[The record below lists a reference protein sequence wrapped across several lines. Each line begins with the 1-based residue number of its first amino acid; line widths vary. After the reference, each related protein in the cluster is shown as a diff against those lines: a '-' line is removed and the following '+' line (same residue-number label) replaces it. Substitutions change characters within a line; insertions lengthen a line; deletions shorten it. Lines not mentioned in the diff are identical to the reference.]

1 MDNVLTHLDQVK
13 QRALQEE
20 IPTAEDLQQIAN
32 APISHLVEAAH
43 EVTIHKASQV
53 FNFCAIVNAKSGRCS
68 ENCHWCAQSRH
79 FEGQCVIYPLLEA
92 KKIIEAALIAQRS
105 GATRF
110 SLVTSGRKLSRR
122 EVREA
127 AEIVRELKKETSLE
141 ICISAG
147 LLTAEEFQFLA
158 KAGVCRCHCNLEAC
172 ENFFPHVCS
181 SHTFADKL
189 KTIEAA
195 RSAGLDICSG
205 GIIGM
210 GESRQNRIELA
221 LTLRKLEI
229 SSIPINILE
238 PIKGTPLE
246 LIKSISEEE
255 IIRTIALVRLSNPK
269 AYLRFAGG
277 RRRLS
282 DSATR
287 LALRAG
293 INSAIVGD
301 MLTTKGTGIEKD
313 KKLVESC
320 GYQFE
325 TIAQHRSHE

>member
-79 FEGQCVIYPLLEA
+79 FEGQCKIYPLLEA
-92 KKIIEAALIAQRS
+92 KKIIESALIAQRS

-141 ICISAG
+141 ICLSAG
-147 LLTAEEFQFLA
+147 LLTAEEFQLLA
-158 KAGVCRCHCNLEAC
+158 QAGVCRCHCNLETC

-181 SHTFADKL
+181 SHTFTDKL

-195 RSAGLDICSG
+195 HSAGLDICSG

-221 LTLRKLEI
+221 LTLRKLKI
-229 SSIPINILE
+229 CSIPINILE

-246 LIKSISEEE
+246 LIEPISEEE
-255 IIRTIALVRLSNPK
+255 IIRTIALFRLANPK

-282 DSATR
+282 DTATR

-293 INSAIVGD
+293 INSAIAGD
-301 MLTTKGTGIEKD
+301 LLTTKGTGIEKD

-325 TIAQHRSHE
+325 TIA

>member
-1 MDNVLTHLDQVK
+1 MDNVLTLLDQMK

-221 LTLRKLEI
+221 LTLRKLKI
-229 SSIPINILE
+229 CSIPINILE

-246 LIKSISEEE
+246 LIEPISEEE
-255 IIRTIALVRLSNPK
+255 IIRTIALFRLANPK

-282 DSATR
+282 DTATR

-293 INSAIVGD
+293 INSAIAGD
-301 MLTTKGTGIEKD
+301 LLTTKGTGIEKD

-325 TIAQHRSHE
+325 TIA

>member
-1 MDNVLTHLDQVK
+1 MDNVLTHLDEVK

-79 FEGQCVIYPLLEA
+79 FEGQCKIYPLLEA

-141 ICISAG
+141 ICLSAG
-147 LLTAEEFQFLA
+147 LLTAEEFQLLA
-158 KAGVCRCHCNLEAC
+158 QAGVCRCHCNLETC

-181 SHTFADKL
+181 SHTFTDKL

-195 RSAGLDICSG
+195 HSAGLDICSG

-221 LTLRKLEI
+221 LTLRKLKI
-229 SSIPINILE
+229 CSIPINILE

-246 LIKSISEEE
+246 LIEPISEEE
-255 IIRTIALVRLSNPK
+255 IIRTIALFRLANPK

-282 DSATR
+282 DTATR

-293 INSAIVGD
+293 INSAIAGD
-301 MLTTKGTGIEKD
+301 LLTTKGTGIEKD

-325 TIAQHRSHE
+325 TIA

>member
-1 MDNVLTHLDQVK
+1 MDNVLTLLDQMK

-53 FNFCAIVNAKSGRCS
+53 FNFCTIVNAKSGRCS

-79 FEGQCVIYPLLEA
+79 FEGQCEIYPLLEA

-141 ICISAG
+141 ICLSAG
-147 LLTAEEFQFLA
+147 LLTAEEFQLLA
-158 KAGVCRCHCNLEAC
+158 QAGVCRCHCNLETC

-181 SHTFADKL
+181 SHTFTDKL

-195 RSAGLDICSG
+195 HSAGLDICSG

-221 LTLRKLEI
+221 LTLRKLKI
-229 SSIPINILE
+229 CSIPINILE

-246 LIKSISEEE
+246 LIEPISEEE
-255 IIRTIALVRLSNPK
+255 IIRTIALFRLANPK

-282 DSATR
+282 DTAIR

-293 INSAIVGD
+293 INSAIAGD
-301 MLTTKGTGIEKD
+301 LLTTKGTGIEKD

-325 TIAQHRSHE
+325 TIA

>member
-79 FEGQCVIYPLLEA
+79 FEGQCKIYPLLEA

-141 ICISAG
+141 ICLSAG
-147 LLTAEEFQFLA
+147 LLTAEEFQLLA
-158 KAGVCRCHCNLEAC
+158 QAGVCRCHCNLETC

-181 SHTFADKL
+181 SHTFTDKL

-195 RSAGLDICSG
+195 HSAGLDICSG

-221 LTLRKLEI
+221 LTLRKLKI
-229 SSIPINILE
+229 CSIPINILE

-246 LIKSISEEE
+246 LIEPISEEE
-255 IIRTIALVRLSNPK
+255 IIRTIALFRLANPK

-282 DSATR
+282 DTATR

-293 INSAIVGD
+293 INSAIAGD

-325 TIAQHRSHE
+325 TIA

>member
-246 LIKSISEEE
+246 LIEPISEEE
-255 IIRTIALVRLSNPK
+255 IIRTIALFRLANPK

-282 DSATR
+282 DTATR

-293 INSAIVGD
+293 INSAIAGD
-301 MLTTKGTGIEKD
+301 LLTTKGTGIEKD

-325 TIAQHRSHE
+325 TIA

>member
-79 FEGQCVIYPLLEA
+79 FEGQCKIYPLLEA

-141 ICISAG
+141 ICLSAG
-147 LLTAEEFQFLA
+147 LLTAEEFQLLA
-158 KAGVCRCHCNLEAC
+158 QAGVCRCHCNLETC

-181 SHTFADKL
+181 SHTFTDKL

-195 RSAGLDICSG
+195 HSAGLDICSG

-210 GESRQNRIELA
+210 GENRENRIELA
-221 LTLRKLEI
+221 LTLRKLKI
-229 SSIPINILE
+229 CSIPINILE

-246 LIKSISEEE
+246 LIEPISEEE
-255 IIRTIALVRLSNPK
+255 IIRTIALFRLANPK

-282 DSATR
+282 DTATR

-293 INSAIVGD
+293 INSAIAGD
-301 MLTTKGTGIEKD
+301 LLTTKGTGIEKD

-325 TIAQHRSHE
+325 TIA

>member
-79 FEGQCVIYPLLEA
+79 FEGQCKIYPLLEA

-141 ICISAG
+141 ICLSAG
-147 LLTAEEFQFLA
+147 LLTAEEFQLLA
-158 KAGVCRCHCNLEAC
+158 QAGVCRCHCNLETC

-181 SHTFADKL
+181 SHTFTDKL

-195 RSAGLDICSG
+195 HSAGLDICSG

-221 LTLRKLEI
+221 LTLRKLKI
-229 SSIPINILE
+229 CSIPINILE
-238 PIKGTPLE
+238 PIKGTALE
-246 LIKSISEEE
+246 LIEPISEEE
-255 IIRTIALVRLSNPK
+255 IIRTIALFRLANPK

-282 DSATR
+282 DTATR

-293 INSAIVGD
+293 INSAIAGD
-301 MLTTKGTGIEKD
+301 LLTTKGTGIEKD

-325 TIAQHRSHE
+325 TIA

>member
-20 IPTAEDLQQIAN
+20 IPTAEDLQQIAD

-68 ENCHWCAQSRH
+68 ENCHWCAQSQH
-79 FEGQCVIYPLLEA
+79 FEGQCEIYPLLEA

-105 GATRF
+105 GASRF

-127 AEIVRELKKETSLE
+127 SEIVRELKKETSLE
-141 ICISAG
+141 ICLSAG
-147 LLTAEEFQFLA
+147 LLTAEEFQLLA
-158 KAGVCRCHCNLEAC
+158 QAGVCRCHCNLETC

-195 RSAGLDICSG
+195 HSAGLDICSG

-221 LTLRKLEI
+221 LTLRKLKI
-229 SSIPINILE
+229 CSIPINILE

-246 LIKSISEEE
+246 LIEPVSEEE
-255 IIRTIALVRLSNPK
+255 IIRTIALFRLANPK

-282 DSATR
+282 DTATR

-293 INSAIVGD
+293 INSAIAGD

-325 TIAQHRSHE
+325 TIA

>member
-1 MDNVLTHLDQVK
+1 MDNVLTLLDQMK

-68 ENCHWCAQSRH
+68 ENCHWCAQSQH
-79 FEGQCVIYPLLEA
+79 FAGQCEIYPLLEA

-141 ICISAG
+141 ICLSAG
-147 LLTAEEFQFLA
+147 LLTAEEFQLLA
-158 KAGVCRCHCNLEAC
+158 QAGVCRCHCNLETC

-181 SHTFADKL
+181 SHTFTDKL

-195 RSAGLDICSG
+195 HSAGLDICSG

-221 LTLRKLEI
+221 LTLRKLKI
-229 SSIPINILE
+229 CSIPINILE

-246 LIKSISEEE
+246 LIEPISEEE
-255 IIRTIALVRLSNPK
+255 IIRTIALFRLANPK

-282 DSATR
+282 DTATR

-293 INSAIVGD
+293 INSAIAGD
-301 MLTTKGTGIEKD
+301 LLTTKGTGIEKD

-325 TIAQHRSHE
+325 TIA

>member
-79 FEGQCVIYPLLEA
+79 FEGQCKIYPLLEA

-141 ICISAG
+141 ICLSAG
-147 LLTAEEFQFLA
+147 LLTAEEFQLLA
-158 KAGVCRCHCNLEAC
+158 QAGVCRCHCNLETC

-181 SHTFADKL
+181 SHTFTDKL

-195 RSAGLDICSG
+195 HSAGLDICSG

-221 LTLRKLEI
+221 LTLRKLKI
-229 SSIPINILE
+229 CSIPINILE
-238 PIKGTPLE
+238 LIKGTPLE
-246 LIKSISEEE
+246 LIEPISEEE
-255 IIRTIALVRLSNPK
+255 IIRTIALFRLANPK

-282 DSATR
+282 DTATR

-293 INSAIVGD
+293 INSAIAGD
-301 MLTTKGTGIEKD
+301 LLTTKGTGIEKD

-325 TIAQHRSHE
+325 TIA

>member
-79 FEGQCVIYPLLEA
+79 FEGQCKIYPLLEA

-141 ICISAG
+141 ICLSAG
-147 LLTAEEFQFLA
+147 LLTAEEFQLLA
-158 KAGVCRCHCNLEAC
+158 QAGVCRCHCNLETC

-181 SHTFADKL
+181 SHTFTDKL

-255 IIRTIALVRLSNPK
+255 IIRTIALFRLANPK

-282 DSATR
+282 DTATR

-293 INSAIVGD
+293 INSAIAGD
-301 MLTTKGTGIEKD
+301 LLTTKGTGIEKD

-325 TIAQHRSHE
+325 TIA

>member
-20 IPTAEDLQQIAN
+20 IPTAEDLQQIAD

-68 ENCHWCAQSRH
+68 ENCHWCAQSQH
-79 FEGQCVIYPLLEA
+79 FEGQCEIYPLLEA

-127 AEIVRELKKETSLE
+127 SEIVRELKKETSLE
-141 ICISAG
+141 ICLSAG
-147 LLTAEEFQFLA
+147 LLTAEEFQLLA
-158 KAGVCRCHCNLEAC
+158 QAGVCRCHCNLETC

-195 RSAGLDICSG
+195 HSAGLDICSG

-221 LTLRKLEI
+221 LTLRKLKI
-229 SSIPINILE
+229 CSIPINILE

-246 LIKSISEEE
+246 LIEPISEEE
-255 IIRTIALVRLSNPK
+255 IIRTIALFRLANPK

-282 DSATR
+282 DTATR

-293 INSAIVGD
+293 INSAIAGD
-301 MLTTKGTGIEKD
+301 LLTTKGTGIEKD

-325 TIAQHRSHE
+325 TIT

>member
-1 MDNVLTHLDQVK
+1 MDNVLTLLDQVK

-79 FEGQCVIYPLLEA
+79 FEGQCKIYPLLEA

-105 GATRF
+105 GASRF

-141 ICISAG
+141 ICLSAG
-147 LLTAEEFQFLA
+147 LLTAEEFQLLA
-158 KAGVCRCHCNLEAC
+158 QAGVCRCHCNLETC

-181 SHTFADKL
+181 SHTFTDKL

-195 RSAGLDICSG
+195 HSAGLDICSG

-229 SSIPINILE
+229 RSIPINILE

-246 LIKSISEEE
+246 LIEPISEEE
-255 IIRTIALVRLSNPK
+255 IIRTIALFRLANPK

-282 DSATR
+282 DTATR

-293 INSAIVGD
+293 INSAITGD

-325 TIAQHRSHE
+325 TIA

>member
-1 MDNVLTHLDQVK
+1 MDNVLTLLDQMK

-68 ENCHWCAQSRH
+68 ENCHWCAQSQH
-79 FEGQCVIYPLLEA
+79 FEGQCEIYPLLEA

-105 GATRF
+105 GASRF

-127 AEIVRELKKETSLE
+127 SEIVRELKKETSLE
-141 ICISAG
+141 ICLSAG
-147 LLTAEEFQFLA
+147 LLTAEEFQLLA
-158 KAGVCRCHCNLEAC
+158 QAGVCRCHCNLETC

-195 RSAGLDICSG
+195 HSAGLDICSG

-221 LTLRKLEI
+221 LTLRKLKI
-229 SSIPINILE
+229 CSIPINILE

-246 LIKSISEEE
+246 LIEPISEEE
-255 IIRTIALVRLSNPK
+255 IIRTIALFRLANPK

-282 DSATR
+282 DTATR

-293 INSAIVGD
+293 INSAIAGD
-301 MLTTKGTGIEKD
+301 LLTTKGTGIEKD

-325 TIAQHRSHE
+325 TIA

>member
-79 FEGQCVIYPLLEA
+79 FEGQCKIYPLLEA

-141 ICISAG
+141 ICLSAG
-147 LLTAEEFQFLA
+147 LLTAEEFQLLA
-158 KAGVCRCHCNLEAC
+158 QAGVCRCHCNLETC

-181 SHTFADKL
+181 SHTFTDKL

-195 RSAGLDICSG
+195 HSAGLDICSG

-221 LTLRKLEI
+221 LTLRKLKI
-229 SSIPINILE
+229 CSIPINIIE

-246 LIKSISEEE
+246 LIEPISEEE
-255 IIRTIALVRLSNPK
+255 IIRTIALFRLANPK

-282 DSATR
+282 DTATR

-293 INSAIVGD
+293 INSAIAGD
-301 MLTTKGTGIEKD
+301 LLTTKGTGIEKD

-325 TIAQHRSHE
+325 TIA

>member
-1 MDNVLTHLDQVK
+1 MDNVLTLLDQMK

-68 ENCHWCAQSRH
+68 ENCHWCAQSQH
-79 FEGQCVIYPLLEA
+79 FEGQCEIYPLLEA
-92 KKIIEAALIAQRS
+92 KEIIEAALIAQRS
-105 GATRF
+105 GASRF

-127 AEIVRELKKETSLE
+127 SEIVRELKKETSLE
-141 ICISAG
+141 ICLSAG
-147 LLTAEEFQFLA
+147 LLTAEEFQLLA
-158 KAGVCRCHCNLEAC
+158 QAGVCRCHCNLETC

-195 RSAGLDICSG
+195 HSAGLDICSG

-221 LTLRKLEI
+221 LTLRKLKI
-229 SSIPINILE
+229 CSIPINILE

-246 LIKSISEEE
+246 LIEPISEEE
-255 IIRTIALVRLSNPK
+255 IIRTIALFRLANPK

-282 DSATR
+282 DTATR

-293 INSAIVGD
+293 INSAIAGD

-325 TIAQHRSHE
+325 TIA

>member
-79 FEGQCVIYPLLEA
+79 FEGQCKIYPLLEA

-141 ICISAG
+141 ICLSAG
-147 LLTAEEFQFLA
+147 LLTAEEFQLLA
-158 KAGVCRCHCNLEAC
+158 QAGVCRCHCNLETC

-181 SHTFADKL
+181 SHTFTDKL

-195 RSAGLDICSG
+195 HSAGLDICSG

-221 LTLRKLEI
+221 LTLRKLKI
-229 SSIPINILE
+229 CSIPINILE

-246 LIKSISEEE
+246 LIEPISEEE
-255 IIRTIALVRLSNPK
+255 IIRTIALFRLANPK

-282 DSATR
+282 DTATR

-293 INSAIVGD
+293 INSAIAGD
-301 MLTTKGTGIEKD
+301 LLTTKGTGIEKD

-325 TIAQHRSHE
+325 TIA

>member
-43 EVTIHKASQV
+43 EVTIHMASQV

-79 FEGQCVIYPLLEA
+79 FEGQCKIYPLLEA

-141 ICISAG
+141 ICLSAG
-147 LLTAEEFQFLA
+147 LLTAEEFQLLA
-158 KAGVCRCHCNLEAC
+158 QAGVCRCHCNLETC

-181 SHTFADKL
+181 SHTFTDKL

-195 RSAGLDICSG
+195 HSAGLDICSG

-221 LTLRKLEI
+221 LTLRKLKI
-229 SSIPINILE
+229 CSIPINILE

-246 LIKSISEEE
+246 LIEPISEEE
-255 IIRTIALVRLSNPK
+255 IIRTIALFRLANPK

-282 DSATR
+282 DTATR
-287 LALRAG
+287 LALRSG
-293 INSAIVGD
+293 INSAIAGD
-301 MLTTKGTGIEKD
+301 LLTTKGTGIEKD

-325 TIAQHRSHE
+325 TIA

>member
-79 FEGQCVIYPLLEA
+79 FEGQCKIYPLLEA

-141 ICISAG
+141 ICLSAG
-147 LLTAEEFQFLA
+147 LLTAEEFQLLA
-158 KAGVCRCHCNLEAC
+158 QAGVCRCHCNLETC
-172 ENFFPHVCS
+172 ENFFPQVCS
-181 SHTFADKL
+181 SHTFTDKL

-195 RSAGLDICSG
+195 HSAGLDICSG

-221 LTLRKLEI
+221 LTLRKLKI
-229 SSIPINILE
+229 CSIPINILE

-246 LIKSISEEE
+246 LIEPISEEE
-255 IIRTIALVRLSNPK
+255 IIRTIALFRLANPK

-282 DSATR
+282 DTATR

-293 INSAIVGD
+293 INSAIAGD
-301 MLTTKGTGIEKD
+301 LLTTKGTGIEKD

-325 TIAQHRSHE
+325 TIA

>member
-1 MDNVLTHLDQVK
+1 MSSSTKILNSIK
-13 QRALQEE
+13 SRALNDE
-20 IPTAEDLQQIAN
+20 PVDLDD
-32 APISHLVEAAH
+32 LLEAAQAPLNDLIEASH
-43 EVTIHKASQV
+43 EITVALANPV
-53 FNFCAIVNAKSGRCS
+53 FNFCAIVNAKSGKCS
-68 ENCHWCAQSRH
+68 ENCRWCAQSRH
-79 FEGQCVIYPLLEA
+79 FEGQCEIYPLLEA

-141 ICISAG
+141 ICLSAG
-147 LLTAEEFQFLA
+147 LLTAEEFQLLA
-158 KAGVCRCHCNLEAC
+158 QAGVCRCHCNLETC

-195 RSAGLDICSG
+195 HSAGLDICSG

-221 LTLRKLEI
+221 LTLRKLKI
-229 SSIPINILE
+229 CSIPINILE

-246 LIKSISEEE
+246 LIEPISEEE
-255 IIRTIALVRLSNPK
+255 IIRTIALFRLANPK

-282 DSATR
+282 DTATR

-293 INSAIVGD
+293 INSAIAGD

-325 TIAQHRSHE
+325 TIA

>member
-79 FEGQCVIYPLLEA
+79 FEGQCKIYPLLEA

-141 ICISAG
+141 ICLSAG
-147 LLTAEEFQFLA
+147 LLTAEEFQLLA
-158 KAGVCRCHCNLEAC
+158 QAGVCRCHCNLETC

-181 SHTFADKL
+181 SHTFTDKL

-195 RSAGLDICSG
+195 HSAGLDICSG

-221 LTLRKLEI
+221 LTLRKLKI
-229 SSIPINILE
+229 CSIPINILE

-246 LIKSISEEE
+246 LIEPISEEE
-255 IIRTIALVRLSNPK
+255 IIRTIALFRLSNPK

-325 TIAQHRSHE
+325 TIA

>member
-43 EVTIHKASQV
+43 EVTIHKASHV
-53 FNFCAIVNAKSGRCS
+53 FNFCSIVNAKSGRCS

-92 KKIIEAALIAQRS
+92 KKIIESALIAQRS

-141 ICISAG
+141 ICLSAG
-147 LLTAEEFQFLA
+147 LLTAEEFQLLA
-158 KAGVCRCHCNLEAC
+158 QAGVCRCHCNLETC

-181 SHTFADKL
+181 SHTFTDKL

-195 RSAGLDICSG
+195 HSAGLDICSG

-221 LTLRKLEI
+221 LTLRKLKI
-229 SSIPINILE
+229 CSIPINILE

-246 LIKSISEEE
+246 LIEPISEEE
-255 IIRTIALVRLSNPK
+255 IIRTIALFRLANPK

-282 DSATR
+282 DTATR

-293 INSAIVGD
+293 INSAIAGD
-301 MLTTKGTGIEKD
+301 LLTTKGTGIEKD

-325 TIAQHRSHE
+325 TIA

>member
-255 IIRTIALVRLSNPK
+255 IIRTIALFRLSNPK

-325 TIAQHRSHE
+325 TIA

>member
-1 MDNVLTHLDQVK
+1 MDNVLTLLDQMK

-68 ENCHWCAQSRH
+68 ENCHWCAQSQH
-79 FEGQCVIYPLLEA
+79 FEGQCEIYPLLEA

-141 ICISAG
+141 ICLSAG
-147 LLTAEEFQFLA
+147 LLTAEEFQLLA
-158 KAGVCRCHCNLEAC
+158 QAGVCRCHCNLETC

-181 SHTFADKL
+181 SHTFTDKL

-195 RSAGLDICSG
+195 HSAGLDICSG

-221 LTLRKLEI
+221 LTLRKLKI
-229 SSIPINILE
+229 CSIPINILE

-246 LIKSISEEE
+246 LIEPISEEE
-255 IIRTIALVRLSNPK
+255 IIRTIALFRLANPK

-282 DSATR
+282 DTAIR

-293 INSAIVGD
+293 INSAIAGD
-301 MLTTKGTGIEKD
+301 LLTTKGTGIEKD

-325 TIAQHRSHE
+325 TIA

>member
-79 FEGQCVIYPLLEA
+79 FEGQCKIYPLLEA

-141 ICISAG
+141 ICLSAG
-147 LLTAEEFQFLA
+147 LLTAEEFQLLA
-158 KAGVCRCHCNLEAC
+158 QAGVCRCHCNLETC

-181 SHTFADKL
+181 SHTFTDKL
-189 KTIEAA
+189 KTIKAA
-195 RSAGLDICSG
+195 HSAGLDICSG

-221 LTLRKLEI
+221 LTLRKLKI
-229 SSIPINILE
+229 CSIPINILE

-246 LIKSISEEE
+246 LIEPISEEE
-255 IIRTIALVRLSNPK
+255 IIRTIALFRLANPK

-282 DSATR
+282 DTATR

-293 INSAIVGD
+293 INSAIAGD

-325 TIAQHRSHE
+325 TIA

>member
-32 APISHLVEAAH
+32 ALISHLVEAAH

-79 FEGQCVIYPLLEA
+79 FEGQCKIYPLLEA

-141 ICISAG
+141 ICLSAG
-147 LLTAEEFQFLA
+147 LLTAEEFQLLA
-158 KAGVCRCHCNLEAC
+158 QAGVCRCHCNLETC

-181 SHTFADKL
+181 SHTFTDKL

-195 RSAGLDICSG
+195 HSAGLDICSG

-221 LTLRKLEI
+221 LTLRKLKI
-229 SSIPINILE
+229 CSIPINILE

-246 LIKSISEEE
+246 LIEPISEEE
-255 IIRTIALVRLSNPK
+255 IIRTIALFRLANPK

-282 DSATR
+282 DTAIR

-293 INSAIVGD
+293 INSAIAGD
-301 MLTTKGTGIEKD
+301 LLTTKGTGIEKD

-325 TIAQHRSHE
+325 TIA

>member
-1 MDNVLTHLDQVK
+1 MDNVLTLLDQVK
-13 QRALQEE
+13 QRALREE

-32 APISHLVEAAH
+32 APISHLVESAH

-79 FEGQCVIYPLLEA
+79 FEEQCEIYPLLEA

-105 GATRF
+105 GASRF

-141 ICISAG
+141 ICLSAG
-147 LLTAEEFQFLA
+147 LLTAEEFQLLA
-158 KAGVCRCHCNLEAC
+158 QAGVCRCHCNLETC

-195 RSAGLDICSG
+195 HSAGLDICSG

-229 SSIPINILE
+229 RSIPINILE

-246 LIKSISEEE
+246 LIEPISEEE
-255 IIRTIALVRLSNPK
+255 IIRTIALFRLANPK

-282 DSATR
+282 DTATR

-293 INSAIVGD
+293 INSAITGD

-325 TIAQHRSHE
+325 TIA

>member
-221 LTLRKLEI
+221 LTLKKLEI

-255 IIRTIALVRLSNPK
+255 IIRTIALFRLSNPK

-325 TIAQHRSHE
+325 TIA